1 MDMIPFHN
9 PLGRPPKYS
18 PQELAEKFAEYV
30 QWCQDHPF
38 KDESRVDYANGNYAA
53 TASTKPRR
61 ISISGFQLFVGCS
74 DTWWERLDTR
84 KDGDEYVAVKAN
96 IKKYCETSQADMAAA
111 GLLKENI
118 ISRLLGLA
126 DKKAV
131 TTDGVKIVVESQE
144 QKEAIESLGNLG
156 I

>member
-1 MDMIPFHN
+1 M
-9 PLGRPPKYS
+9 
-18 PQELAEKFAEYV
+18 
-30 QWCQDHPF
+30 
-38 KDESRVDYANGNYAA
+38 DESRVDYANGNYAA
-53 TASTKPRR
+53 SASTRPRR
-61 ISISGFQLFVGCS
+61 VSISGFQLYIGSS
-74 DTWWERLDTR
+74 DGWWADLDKR
-84 KDGDEYVAVKAN
+84 KDAAEFMRVKEH
-96 IKKYCETSQADMAAA
+96 IKKYCETLQVDMAAA

>member
-1 MDMIPFHN
+1 M
-9 PLGRPPKYS
+9 R
-18 PQELAEKFAEYV
+18 
-30 QWCQDHPF
+30 
-38 KDESRVDYANGNYAA
+38 
-53 TASTKPRR
+53 
-61 ISISGFQLFVGCS
+61 
-74 DTWWERLDTR
+74 
-84 KDGDEYVAVKAN
+84 VKAH
-96 IKKYCETSQADMAAA
+96 IKKYCETIQIDMAAA